1 MGHRFFFGGVLSCVP
16 QPLCPWSSQ
25 LSLHCPFL
33 LLLTS
38 QKSAQSLNGI
48 THSVCSAV
56 QLLSLRT
63 SSGRRSM
70 FSSHLHCLLW
80 PREPRGCRK
89 ESGDSLGR
97 GEPVAGM
104 EPMLILVSLPS
115 LASRMSTRYSPT
127 LARAPSCSLCSGPLG
142 SSLPDDTCCG
152 PLPVMLSEDR
162 LALLLR
168 CS

>member
-1 MGHRFFFGGVLSCVP
+1 MYRSPYTPGHH
-16 QPLCPWSSQ
+16 SS
-25 LSLHCPFL
+25 SLHCPFL

-70 FSSHLHCLLW
+70 FSSRLHCLLW